1 MIKDASL
8 NDRVELRV
16 LGEVG
21 AKIWVMDLDSPGVQ
35 WSMAQLGW
43 IAGPAAMLLFA
54 AITLLSAFLPCDC
67 YRSPHYLFGPS
78 RNWSY
83 LDAVLL
89 FLGTPIV
96 SVFLLCSC
104 FPAYGKKGPGSIHTG
119 KEFIAAGPGER
130 AAVPWWRLPF
140 YLDREQKIT
149 VLLFTPRL
157 KKRRASITA
166 GHLVPSS
173 VHFRT
178 KLPEGTANLSAT

>member
-43 IAGPAAMLLFA
+43 IAGPAARLLFA
-54 AITLLSAFLPCDC
+54 AITLLSAFLLCDC

-104 FPAYGKKGPGSIHTG
+104 FPAYGKKG
-119 KEFIAAGPGER
+119 KLEL
-130 AAVPWWRLPF
+130 V
-140 YLDREQKIT
+140 
-149 VLLFTPRL
+149 
-157 KKRRASITA
+157 RR
-166 GHLVPSS
+166 V
-173 VHFRT
+173 
-178 KLPEGTANLSAT
+178 KL